1 MKAAVLEK
9 ASNYDIPLAYLK
21 GSRHLFSQDFVIVQ
35 NLLLDNEDFQSTLTG
50 VLFTVPKN
58 NLRLRAPGIEM
69 TSEFYRDP
77 IINNLIPLWYRYKVK
92 LPVQSTSIN
101 TRTLSLQTVPGQ
113 TLVEIKNL
121 KDSATQH
128 IVINQLK
135 FLIDGQE
142 QSSSSYTINH
152 ADGSLLA
159 DLSALAPNVYNLEV
173 QYTIVQL
180 SIDISVL
187 EGVTSLRVRKHYKE
201 EFLVDV
207 LTSRDTNITAKYQY
221 RGKSFEELGLP
232 DILYTEVE
240 PELVALNTYTFSYV
254 DVIKFPTK
262 KTYLLF
268 AIRSKRSYLPTIF
281 GPREPQGLD
290 SERPWHIRL
299 EGILPLSYK
308 IKEVEISGQ
317 RVEGK
322 KQRATII
329 SKNQIKIGANRLF
342 LTSAKDNKHIE
353 GISVYSSSNTKSLL
367 PVNSYD
373 SRTGVIT
380 LDVEVPFAA
389 EIYVEFRELVDWV
402 DYENLQLNPILEN
415 DPESILSQKFLV
427 YVDFNS
433 TDDDRNIFHIGIP
446 KIVNGEFYNYSLQE
460 LRSIVSSLTVNGLAL
475 ALVEVTETTDED
487 YYIDYDLRT
496 RGGYS
501 GESYYLTDR
510 ATWDGENVD
519 ITGQLFTFVPRKVV
533 EDQKQ
538 LELKW
543 DVGLSPESAELI
555 ARNKIEAVIVNTT
568 RVGMNNEILYEG
580 EF

>member
-1 MKAAVLEK
+1 MKAAILEK
-9 ASNYDIPLAYLK
+9 VSNYDIPLAYLK

-50 VLFTVPKN
+50 VLFTVPKT

-77 IINNLIPLWYRYKVK
+77 ILNNLIPLWYRYKIK

-128 IVINQLK
+128 IVINELK

-159 DLSALAPNVYNLEV
+159 DLSALPPNAYSLEV

-180 SIDISVL
+180 SIDISAL
-187 EGVTSLRVRKHYKE
+187 EGVTSLRVRKHFKE

-207 LTSRDTNITAKYQY
+207 LSSRDVNITAKYQY

-240 PELVALNTYTFSYV
+240 PELVSLNTYTFSYV

-308 IKEVEISGQ
+308 IKEVEITGQ

-322 KQRATII
+322 K
-329 SKNQIKIGANRLF
+329 
-342 LTSAKDNKHIE
+342 
-353 GISVYSSSNTKSLL
+353 TKS
-367 PVNSYD
+367 YD
-373 SRTGVIT
+373 N
-380 LDVEVPFAA
+380 F
-389 EIYVEFRELVDWV
+389 
-402 DYENLQLNPILEN
+402 
-415 DPESILSQKFLV
+415 
-427 YVDFNS
+427 
-433 TDDDRNIFHIGIP
+433 
-446 KIVNGEFYNYSLQE
+446 
-460 LRSIVSSLTVNGLAL
+460 
-475 ALVEVTETTDED
+475 
-487 YYIDYDLRT
+487 
-496 RGGYS
+496 
-501 GESYYLTDR
+501 
-510 ATWDGENVD
+510 
-519 ITGQLFTFVPRKVV
+519 
-533 EDQKQ
+533 
-538 LELKW
+538 
-543 DVGLSPESAELI
+543 
-555 ARNKIEAVIVNTT
+555 
-568 RVGMNNEILYEG
+568 
-580 EF
+580 